1 MSCTTMKESHLL
13 FRLQKN
19 HADLDAERYADNLIC
34 YLGNARS
41 IKSNINYLNVLHGLP
56 MTPLFMN
63 YIEKTKG
70 FVVGEYIAAFWLEDT
85 TCKMVPW
92 SN

>member
-1 MSCTTMKESHLL
+1 
-13 FRLQKN
+13 
-19 HADLDAERYADNLIC
+19 
-34 YLGNARS
+34 
-41 IKSNINYLNVLHGLP
+41 

-70 FVVGEYIAAFWLEDT
+70 FVIGEYIAASWLEDT